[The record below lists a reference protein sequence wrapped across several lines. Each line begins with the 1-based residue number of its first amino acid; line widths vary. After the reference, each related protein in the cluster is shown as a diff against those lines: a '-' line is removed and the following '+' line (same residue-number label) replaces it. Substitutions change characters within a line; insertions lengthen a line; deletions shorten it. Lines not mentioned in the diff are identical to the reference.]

1 MAMPMLYFPSSLLS
15 SFASLLIPKIAKERE
30 LDHHRAVAHITGKA
44 VGLALAFG
52 MFFSGVFLA
61 FGDIWGMAFY
71 NSNAAGT
78 YLRVLAPLAPLI
90 YLDVVVDSLLK
101 GLDEQF
107 NSMKYNFADSLLR
120 VTLVLCLMRFFGM
133 ESYVGILFFS
143 TIFNAS
149 LSLHRLLKVTQVRLS
164 LMGNVA
170 LPLAC
175 AILSVLVG
183 KALLGGTGIIQ
194 PLCASAVGTVFSA
207 AVFAALY
214 TGASRLWQRAWKKP
228 APARTGQLHDL

>member
-1 MAMPMLYFPSSLLS
+1 MC
-15 SFASLLIPKIAKERE
+15 IR
-30 LDHHRAVAHITGKA
+30 DR
-44 VGLALAFG
+44 
-52 MFFSGVFLA
+52 
-61 FGDIWGMAFY
+61 
-71 NSNAAGT
+71 
-78 YLRVLAPLAPLI
+78 
-90 YLDVVVDSLLK
+90 
-101 GLDEQF
+101 
-107 NSMKYNFADSLLR
+107 LR